1 MIDSQ
6 LQIYR
11 KILLSLRDREDSH
24 DKFVGWLKFD
34 LDTVSKFKMICEAG
48 LAASSVKV
56 KKITSSNATSIDIDK
71 VIEKFESKF
80 SNDEWLFQIE
90 LEKNNL
96 NQGNKFL
103 ICADWNE
110 LLSFEHYVIN
120 PVYEV
125 YFTTSDSYFDKSSQD
140 EKYKNYLKVGKVFE
154 FINFLSEQ
162 TKSDPGTIFFNRSYK
177 FSFNL
182 TESCLE
188 SSVDSES
195 LENLM
200 NKDMHREAIIHLMT
214 KEVTNF
220 IKDQDEKNRFIHIIQ
235 NLNPLIHHINHSYQS
250 YVDNYSF
257 DKVRKEY
264 LEKKT
269 EYIKKMNE
277 SYDSVATKMLAVPA
291 GIWFVTAQIT
301 KQVNTEFDASKNL
314 IVLVTV
320 CSVVIVFIM
329 NIWGHKNT
337 LSSMREEY
345 LAIFNALSLKFQDE
359 SILITNARDELDK
372 KAFWVNVKMWFSI
385 IVTFVL
391 LLFTIVLFYQDA
403 WSFEGYVSI
412 LSKIFKQSD

>member
-1 MIDSQ
+1 MKDSQ
-6 LQIYR
+6 VQIYR
-11 KILLSLRDREDSH
+11 EILLSLDGKEYFH

-34 LDTVSKFKMICEAG
+34 SNSVLKFKKICEAG

-56 KKITSSNATSIDIDK
+56 KKITSPNVTSIDIDT
-71 VIEKFESKF
+71 VITKFESKF
-80 SNDEWLFQIE
+80 SSDDWLFQIE

-96 NQGNKFL
+96 NKGDEFL

-110 LLSFEHYVIN
+110 LLSFEHYVTN
-120 PVYEV
+120 PVFEV
-125 YFTTSDSYFDKSSQD
+125 YFTTSDAYFDKFSQND
-140 EKYKNYLKVGKVFE
+140 KYKNYLKVGKVFE
-154 FINFLSEQ
+154 FIKFLAEQ

-182 TESCLE
+182 TENCLE
-188 SSVDSES
+188 SSIDSES
-195 LENLM
+195 LESLM
-200 NKDMHREAIIHLMT
+200 NKDMHREAIIHLMA

-277 SYDSVATKMLAVPA
+277 SFDSVATKMLAVPA

-301 KQVNTEFDASKNL
+301 RQVNTEFDASKNL
-314 IVLVTV
+314 IVLVTI
-320 CSVVIVFIM
+320 CSVVIVLIM
-329 NIWGHKNT
+329 NIWGHRNT
-337 LSSMREEY
+337 LCSMKEEY
-345 LAIFNALSLKFQDE
+345 QAIFDGLELKFQDE
-359 SILITNARDELDK
+359 LVSLTNARKELNK
-372 KAFWVNVKMWFSI
+372 KAFWVDMKMWFSI
-385 IVTFVL
+385 LVTVVL
-391 LLFTIVLFYQDA
+391 LLFTIILFYQDA
-403 WSFEGYVSI
+403 WSFDGYVTI
-412 LSKIFKQSD
+412 LNKFFK

>member
-1 MIDSQ
+1 MKDSQ
-6 LQIYR
+6 VQIYR
-11 KILLSLRDREDSH
+11 EILLSLDGKEYFH

-34 LDTVSKFKMICEAG
+34 SNSVLKFKNICEAG

-56 KKITSSNATSIDIDK
+56 KKITSPNVTSIDIDN
-71 VIEKFESKF
+71 VITKFESKF
-80 SNDEWLFQIE
+80 SSDDWLFQIE

-96 NQGNKFL
+96 NKGDEFL

-110 LLSFEHYVIN
+110 LLSFEHYVTN
-120 PVYEV
+120 PVFEV
-125 YFTTSDSYFDKSSQD
+125 YFTTSDAYFDKFSQND
-140 EKYKNYLKVGKVFE
+140 KYKNYLKVGKVFE
-154 FINFLSEQ
+154 FIKFLAEQ

-182 TESCLE
+182 TENCLE
-188 SSVDSES
+188 SSIDSES
-195 LENLM
+195 LESLM
-200 NKDMHREAIIHLMT
+200 NKDMHREAIIHLMA

-277 SYDSVATKMLAVPA
+277 SFDSVATKMLAVPA

-301 KQVNTEFDASKNL
+301 RQVNTEFDASKNL

-320 CSVVIVFIM
+320 CSVVIVLIM
-329 NIWGHKNT
+329 NIWGHRNT
-337 LSSMREEY
+337 LCSMKEEY
-345 LAIFNALSLKFQDE
+345 QAIFDGLELKFQDE
-359 SILITNARDELDK
+359 LVSLTNARKELNK
-372 KAFWVNVKMWFSI
+372 KAFWVDMKMWFSI
-385 IVTFVL
+385 LVTVVL
-391 LLFTIVLFYQDA
+391 LLFTIILFYQDA
-403 WSFEGYVSI
+403 WSFDGYVTI
-412 LSKIFKQSD
+412 LNKFFK

>member
-1 MIDSQ
+1 MKDSQ

-11 KILLSLRDREDSH
+11 EILLSLDGKEYFH

-34 LDTVSKFKMICEAG
+34 SNSVLKFKNICEAG

-56 KKITSSNATSIDIDK
+56 KKITLPNVTSIDIDN

-80 SNDEWLFQIE
+80 SNDDWLFQIE

-96 NQGNKFL
+96 NKGDEFL

-120 PVYEV
+120 PVYDV
-125 YFTTSDSYFDKSSQD
+125 YFTTSDSYFDKLSQN

-154 FINFLSEQ
+154 FIQFLTEQ
-162 TKSDPGTIFFNRSYK
+162 TKSDSGTIFFNRSYK

-188 SSVDSES
+188 SSIDTES
-195 LENLM
+195 LESLM

-214 KEVTNF
+214 KEVANF

-235 NLNPLIHHINHSYQS
+235 NLNPLIHNINHSYQS

-277 SYDSVATKMLAVPA
+277 SFDSVATKMLAVPA

-301 KQVNTEFDASKNL
+301 RKVDTDFDASKNF

-320 CSVVIVFIM
+320 SSVVLILIM
-329 NIWGHKNT
+329 NIWGHRNT
-337 LSSMREEY
+337 LISMKEEY
-345 LAIFNALSLKFQDE
+345 RSIFDNLALKFGGE
-359 SILITNARDELDK
+359 STQINEVKIELNK
-372 KAFWVNVKMWFSI
+372 KACSVEFKMWIAI
-385 IVTFVL
+385 IITVL
-391 LLFTIVLFYQDA
+391 LLVFTIVLFYQDA
-403 WSFEGYVSI
+403 WSFDGYVSI
-412 LSKIFKQSD
+412 FTKLFN

>member
-1 MIDSQ
+1 MKDSQ
-6 LQIYR
+6 VQIYR
-11 KILLSLRDREDSH
+11 EILLSLDGKEYFH

-34 LDTVSKFKMICEAG
+34 SNSVLKFKKICEAG

-56 KKITSSNATSIDIDK
+56 KKITSPNVTSIDIDN
-71 VIEKFESKF
+71 VITKFESKF
-80 SNDEWLFQIE
+80 SSDDWLFQIE

-96 NQGNKFL
+96 NKGDEFL

-110 LLSFEHYVIN
+110 LLSFEHYVTN
-120 PVYEV
+120 PVFEV
-125 YFTTSDSYFDKSSQD
+125 YFTTSDAYFDKFSQND
-140 EKYKNYLKVGKVFE
+140 KYKNYLKVGKVFE
-154 FINFLSEQ
+154 FIKFLAEQ

-182 TESCLE
+182 TENCLE
-188 SSVDSES
+188 SSIDSES
-195 LENLM
+195 LESLM
-200 NKDMHREAIIHLMT
+200 NKDMHREAIIHLMA

-277 SYDSVATKMLAVPA
+277 SFDSVATKMLAVPA

-301 KQVNTEFDASKNL
+301 RQVNTEFDASKNL

-320 CSVVIVFIM
+320 CSVVIVLIM
-329 NIWGHKNT
+329 NIWGHRNT
-337 LSSMREEY
+337 LCSMKEEY
-345 LAIFNALSLKFQDE
+345 QAIFDGLELKFQDE
-359 SILITNARDELDK
+359 LVSLTNARKELNK
-372 KAFWVNVKMWFSI
+372 KAFWVDMKMWFSI
-385 IVTFVL
+385 LVTVVL
-391 LLFTIVLFYQDA
+391 LLFTIILFYQDA
-403 WSFEGYVSI
+403 WSFDGYVTI
-412 LSKIFKQSD
+412 LNKFFK